1 MLKRLGVLIHSAEK
15 YPSNLSSQYLRK
27 EARIAKYLCSM
38 QVFGLTV
45 ENLFFCKEEKMKDY
59 LTSAQLEDYLD
70 FFGEAT
76 DVVATIALY
85 VTIAFFLFIAIY
97 AVVIRNRDEI
107 YLKGSRK
114 LIAGLTIGYS
124 VGVIATIGSLKI
136 LKDVWGGEINT
147 NYWLIVALL
156 VFAVLACIGC
166 LVIKKY
172 SQRAFKITAWAC
184 LAVGVAYSVV
194 LLFVIKPEEDYVPLS
209 SWQMYLFSAI
219 LVGVIVTLA
228 LLGGKKDT
236 QYNAKSLTYAAVC
249 IALSFALSYIKF
261 FSLPQGGSV
270 TFASLLPLAL
280 YSYMFGTRR
289 GLIAG
294 IVYGFLQFIQ
304 SPQFYEPMQVLLDYP
319 IAFGAIGVAGIGR
332 KFTFMKNDVIAQF
345 ATGTIIAVVLR
356 YFAHVISGYYVFS
369 SWAMEGYTALSWAF
383 VYNLFTIV
391 DLVIVLVMGVLVLL
405 SRQVRW
411 MVLTADSAPELQTAN
426 N

>member
-1 MLKRLGVLIHSAEK
+1 
-15 YPSNLSSQYLRK
+15 
-27 EARIAKYLCSM
+27 
-38 QVFGLTV
+38 
-45 ENLFFCKEEKMKDY
+45 MKDY

-76 DVVATIALY
+76 DVVATIVLY

-107 YLKGSRK
+107 YLKGARK
-114 LIAGLTIGYS
+114 LISGLTIGYS